1 MGRNR
6 RVKLFSEI
14 SGIEEIVGDD
24 GRDWY
29 GRLEERDFVDWI
41 MSQLDEEG
49 KEYLRYFL
57 DGYTTKEVAQLWNW
71 SDKKMSSWARRFVS
85 IPQWCDCCMHSPC
98 DHIRPL
104 SRFNPTMVRL
114 LRVSSRQS
122 ICASN
127 WFQSHNGA
135 IAAFYGRRK
144 WRLVY
149 FVSIPQWCDC
159 CAK

>member
-29 GRLEERDFVDWI
+29 GRLEERDFVEWI

-71 SDKKMSSWARRFVS
+71 SDKKMSSWARRF
-85 IPQWCDCCMHSPC
+85 WRRLKM
-98 DHIRPL
+98 L
-104 SRFNPTMVRL
+104 VRGY
-114 LRVSSRQS
+114 LRELPERWLKY
-122 ICASN
+122 A
-127 WFQSHNGA
+127 NGL
-135 IAAFYGRRK
+135 GRRD
-144 WRLVY
+144 LSGGH
-149 FVSIPQWCDC
+149 VSERVFLGDTGRIYLPSGDNFWMW
-159 CAK
+159 